1 MRLMTH
7 VTRKTWKSRTEPLA
21 LLALGVD
28 LATIAVVDMDLVFLG
43 PLRSDVVLESGLFVG
58 TT

>member
-7 VTRKTWKSRTEPLA
+7 VTRKTWKSWTEPLA

-28 LATIAVVDMDLVFLG
+28 LATIAVVDRDLVFLG
-43 PLRSDVVLESGLFVG
+43 ASSF
-58 TT
+58 